1 MYTDVSVR
9 FLLKVENFDDT
20 RIRKRYLLFWFFSN
34 ISIFSFLSCMF
45 TVVCI
50 ISLSLSCP
58 VINVLDPNCLSPKIP
73 CERASARC
81 GGSANHAAFYKVRE
95 NDIYTPCRSMRKKK
109 EELKYLVCE
118 SITIEYELQS
128 LTILFS
134 VRKVEKLSKGRKQ
147 MMCKG
152 SLLEHLIV
160 VSAMFG

>member
-1 MYTDVSVR
+1 MLVYVSVIC
-9 FLLKVENFDDT
+9 FFG
-20 RIRKRYLLFWFFSN
+20 FFSS
-34 ISIFSFLSCMF
+34 IYIFSFLSCMF

-50 ISLSLSCP
+50 ISLSCP

-109 EELKYLVCE
+109 KELKYLVCE

-134 VRKVEKLSKGRKQ
+134 VRKVEKLSKLKISKGRKQ

-152 SLLEHLIV
+152 SLLELLIV
-160 VSAMFG
+160 VSPMFG